1 METLIEVGNETVETR
16 TICYKKEFDWQID
29 SFEDWW
35 SSREI
40 HESERIGSDESTEEE
55 ELENEIPKDWSKSTL
70 SPIMKF
76 EVEGIQHEF
85 MLI

>member
-55 ELENEIPKDWSKSTL
+55 ELENAVACIITTNTDTIEDESWLNK
-70 SPIMKF
+70 
-76 EVEGIQHEF
+76 
-85 MLI
+85 